1 MEFGAAVLPA
11 AAALLGGMYV
21 DAHCRVRKDLSSL
34 YTLLATVLTFKSKE
48 RQNQLHFYY
57 RFQEKFKATPD
68 RVFIVFEDKKYTYRQ
83 IEEASNRLARWLQD
97 QGIKPGEVVCMMQ
110 QNHPMFFVSMYGIAK
125 TGAIASLINTNLS
138 ESSLMHCLK
147 VANTRLFLFDPI
159 YEAQVATVAEEARA
173 QGTQL
178 FAFGDATEDSEFTF
192 SLAPAVTP
200 SVLQKY
206 SADGL
211 NEDILSKAKGTDAA
225 ILIYTSGTTG
235 MPKAAIV
242 THQRVDVILWA
253 STATSQI
260 SADDV
265 IYCVLPLYHSSG
277 LLISAGSALTAGAT
291 LVIGRKFSA
300 SKFWDDCVKYRVTV
314 FHYIGELCRY
324 LLNRPVHPL
333 ERKHRVRLIYGNGMQ
348 ADVWR
353 KMRDRFEIPD
363 ILEFY
368 GATEGIGG
376 FHNYNRGEYGLGSVG
391 IYGPISR
398 ATYFRGARIIKIDPI
413 TEEPQRNKVGFCE
426 ECNYDE
432 HGELVMAIDPKT
444 PETFSGYYKN
454 KEATSKK
461 ILRNVFK
468 KGDMYFRTGDLF
480 RLTSDGRYYFGDRLG
495 DTFRWHGE
503 NVATTEV
510 AKALNDFPG
519 IAEVNAYGTPIPNHE
534 GRAGMVA
541 IVLQPDVESLD
552 MEKVY
557 DHLSKRL
564 PRYAVPIFIRILTS
578 MSTTGTFK
586 LQKAGLRTE
595 GIDPTKVKEP
605 IFWQQGNT
613 YVPFTQEDYGKLA
626 RGAVKL

>member
-1 MEFGAAVLPA
+1 
-11 AAALLGGMYV
+11 
-21 DAHCRVRKDLSSL
+21 
-34 YTLLATVLTFKSKE
+34 
-48 RQNQLHFYY
+48 
-57 RFQEKFKATPD
+57 
-68 RVFIVFEDKKYTYRQ
+68 
-83 IEEASNRLARWLQD
+83 
-97 QGIKPGEVVCMMQ
+97 MQ
-110 QNHPMFFVSMYGIAK
+110 
-125 TGAIASLINTNLS
+125 
-138 ESSLMHCLK
+138 
-147 VANTRLFLFDPI
+147 
-159 YEAQVATVAEEARA
+159 
-173 QGTQL
+173 
-178 FAFGDATEDSEFTF
+178 
-192 SLAPAVTP
+192 
-200 SVLQKY
+200 
-206 SADGL
+206 
-211 NEDILSKAKGTDAA
+211 
-225 ILIYTSGTTG
+225 
-235 MPKAAIV
+235 
-242 THQRVDVILWA
+242 
-253 STATSQI
+253 
-260 SADDV
+260 
-265 IYCVLPLYHSSG
+265 
-277 LLISAGSALTAGAT
+277 
-291 LVIGRKFSA
+291 
-300 SKFWDDCVKYRVTV
+300 
-314 FHYIGELCRY
+314 
-324 LLNRPVHPL
+324 
-333 ERKHRVRLIYGNGMQ
+333 
-348 ADVWR
+348 
-353 KMRDRFEIPD
+353 
-363 ILEFY
+363 
-368 GATEGIGG
+368 
-376 FHNYNRGEYGLGSVG
+376 
-391 IYGPISR
+391 
-398 ATYFRGARIIKIDPI
+398 
-413 TEEPQRNKVGFCE
+413 
-426 ECNYDE
+426 CNYDE

-519 IAEVNAYGTPIPNHE
+519 IAEVNAYGTLIPNHE